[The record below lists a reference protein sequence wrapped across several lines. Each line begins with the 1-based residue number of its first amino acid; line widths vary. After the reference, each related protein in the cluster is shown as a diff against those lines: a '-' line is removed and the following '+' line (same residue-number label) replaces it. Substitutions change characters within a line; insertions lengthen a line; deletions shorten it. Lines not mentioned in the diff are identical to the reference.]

1 MRPSPMNALAVT
13 SLLMGIV
20 PWMVLVSLAGLPL
33 YLVAGVDVLAVWAAT
48 VDPSG
53 NASALLEVA
62 AALLVGALTLGAP
75 LAAIALGLVALWQIR
90 RSGYKQTGRAL
101 AIIGALAG
109 ASFVVVALCLVLVVT
124 CVV

>member
-13 SLLMGIV
+13 SLAMGIV
-20 PWMVLVSLAGLPL
+20 PWMVLVSLYGLLPWL
-33 YLVAGVDVLAVWAAT
+33 MVGVDVLFVILAPW
-48 VDPSG
+48 G
-53 NASALLEVA
+53 HASAVVERAVLL
-62 AALLVGALTLGAP
+62 LLGTLTLGTASV
-75 LAAIALGLVALWQIR
+75 AIALGLVALGQIR

-109 ASFVVVALCLVLVVT
+109 ASFVVVALCLAFVVA